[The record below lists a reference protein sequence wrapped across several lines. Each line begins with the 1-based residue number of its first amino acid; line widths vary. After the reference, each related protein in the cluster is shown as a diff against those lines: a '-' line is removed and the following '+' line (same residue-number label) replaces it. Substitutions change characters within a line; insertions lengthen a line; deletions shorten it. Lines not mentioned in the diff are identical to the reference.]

1 MNSYEKIIKTI
12 RTESNRDKNS
22 YIRLGTVTNGKI
34 KMGMLE
40 LEKED
45 FLINSDLKLT
55 NGDRVLIAK
64 IEDVFVIICKVVD
77 M

>member
-12 RTESNRDKNS
+12 RNESNRDKGTS
-22 YIRLGTVTNGKI
+22 IRLGSVENDKI
-34 KMGMLE
+34 KVGMLD
-40 LEKED
+40 LEKTD
-45 FLINSDLKLT
+45 FLINPELKIA
-55 NGDRVLIAK
+55 NGDKVLIAN

>member
-12 RTESNRDKNS
+12 RTESNRDKNT
-22 YIRLGTVTNGKI
+22 YIRLGSVTNNKI

-45 FLINSDLKLT
+45 FLINADLKLT

-64 IEDVFVIICKVVD
+64 IEDIFVIICKVVN